1 MGFFVD
7 STQTLMKKDLS
18 ERKILA
24 ALAKLEVWRDPQNG
38 VPDWQAVGKALHLT
52 HQAINTSPK
61 YYKSWILLA
70 DIYFQ
75 LGKIYLAQKSLDKA
89 YTLINFRPN
98 FPGDYYERIEEKL
111 MAVEKSGTENANEL
125 PIPDWFQK
133 KYENYFYDNE

>member
-1 MGFFVD
+1 
-7 STQTLMKKDLS
+7 MKKYLS

-24 ALAKLEVWRDPQNG
+24 ALAKLEAWKDSQKSG
-38 VPDWQAVGKALHLT
+38 VPDWQAVGKALHLA
-52 HQAINTSPK
+52 HLAINTSPK

-75 LGKIYLAQKSLDKA
+75 LGKIYLAQKSLNKA
-89 YTLINFRPN
+89 YTLINLGPN

-111 MAVEKSGTENANEL
+111 RAVEKFSYENTNES

-133 KYENYFYDNE
+133 KYKHYFHNNKQASE